1 MGYDR
6 GTLPPDRDEPET
18 RLQGKRLLVAVVVIA
33 LALAIVIYTMSL
45 VIAD

>member
-6 GTLPPDRDEPET
+6 GILPPDRDEPET

-33 LALAIVIYTMSL
+33 LVLAGVIYAMSL

>member
-18 RLQGKRLLVAVVVIA
+18 RKQGKRLLVAVVVMA
-33 LALAIVIYTMSL
+33 LALAIAIFIMSSVIT
-45 VIAD
+45 D

>member
-33 LALAIVIYTMSL
+33 LALGIVIYAMSL

>member
-1 MGYDR
+1 MGFDR

-33 LALAIVIYTMSL
+33 LVLAIVIYAMSL

>member
-18 RLQGKRLLVAVVVIA
+18 RLPWKRLWVAVVVIA
-33 LALAIVIYTMSL
+33 VALAIVIYAMSA

>member
-18 RLQGKRLLVAVVVIA
+18 RLQGKRLIVAVLVMA
-33 LALAIVIYTMSL
+33 LALAIAIYAIL
-45 VIAD
+45 ALIAD

>member
-18 RLQGKRLLVAVVVIA
+18 RLPWKRLLVAVVVIA
-33 LALAIVIYTMSL
+33 LALAIAIYAMSA

>member
-33 LALAIVIYTMSL
+33 LVLAITIFAMST